1 MYTSA
6 STLVFKTF
14 ACDDS
19 MGGGKSYLRADYR
32 LSCGS
37 NLHTFF
43 RGYAV
48 LMVLVRKLA
57 RDRAWGFDLFLL
69 CLCIEL
75 DQNVYGCVFCVG
87 HRSIYIGGAINL
99 RMYGAVN
106 L

>member
-37 NLHTFF
+37 TLHTFF

-57 RDRAWGFDLFLL
+57 RDRA
-69 CLCIEL
+69 
-75 DQNVYGCVFCVG
+75 
-87 HRSIYIGGAINL
+87 
-99 RMYGAVN
+99 
-106 L
+106 